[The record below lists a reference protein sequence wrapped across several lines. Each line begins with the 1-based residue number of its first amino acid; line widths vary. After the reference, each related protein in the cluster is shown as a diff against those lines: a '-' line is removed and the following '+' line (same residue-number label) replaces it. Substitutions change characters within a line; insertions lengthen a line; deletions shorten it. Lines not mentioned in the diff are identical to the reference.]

1 LSVGSSELLGG
12 SISITSGLSSTAD
25 GGALTM
31 LGGSGSSGGGSVN
44 IGAGLASSSG
54 SGGDVTIFSG
64 QSTLSS
70 GGSVSLLVGDSVS
83 TSGGDINLTSGSST
97 GGLGGNIYLEAGA
110 GTASGSVYFVDPSS
124 SSNFGVISDSTF
136 DFSGQSSVSMSSTGT
151 VQLSASTTMSF
162 TATNGIS
169 MGDSNVS
176 GFEKGSQTV
185 GHIVPGEL
193 ILNTM
198 SGKIIS
204 ESTDLAA
211 SDTDTI
217 TLYNSRVS
225 ASSLVM
231 VTPSSSGGCMP
242 NVYEAE
248 PAPGYVTIKVINAG
262 STACTSAY
270 TLSFLVVN

>member
-1 LSVGSSELLGG
+1 
-12 SISITSGLSSTAD
+12 
-25 GGALTM
+25 M
-31 LGGSGSSGGGSVN
+31 
-44 IGAGLASSSG
+44 SSS
-54 SGGDVTIFSG
+54 
-64 QSTLSS
+64 
-70 GGSVSLLVGDSVS
+70 
-83 TSGGDINLTSGSST
+83 
-97 GGLGGNIYLEAGA
+97 
-110 GTASGSVYFVDPSS
+110 
-124 SSNFGVISDSTF
+124 
-136 DFSGQSSVSMSSTGT
+136 GT
-151 VQLSASTTMSF
+151 VQLTASTTMSF

-198 SGKIIS
+198 SGKITS

-231 VTPSSSGGCMP
+231 VTPSVDGGCEP
-242 NVYEAE
+242 FVYRAE
-248 PAPGYVTIKVINAG
+248 PAPGYVTIKVKNMA

-270 TLSFLVVN
+270 TLSFWVVN